1 MIRHKTKTVLT
12 LFTVVLLV
20 SCTASKH
27 LGTTTIQKPTMKESN
42 EEAWFIYWQ
51 DQLDANGGYG
61 LTPFSSEYPQS
72 AVEGYNIAKVDWDK
86 KVQKAK
92 LVTTCVWGATGVGLT
107 LLSSSIILSMM
118 LYY

>member
-51 DQLDANGGYG
+51 DQLDANGGCVPA
-61 LTPFSSEYPQS
+61 PFSSEYPQS

-86 KVQKAK
+86 KVQQAK
-92 LVTTCVWGATGVGLT
+92 IGTACVWGATGVGLS
-107 LLSSSIILSMM
+107 LLSTSIILYM
-118 LYY
+118 LLI